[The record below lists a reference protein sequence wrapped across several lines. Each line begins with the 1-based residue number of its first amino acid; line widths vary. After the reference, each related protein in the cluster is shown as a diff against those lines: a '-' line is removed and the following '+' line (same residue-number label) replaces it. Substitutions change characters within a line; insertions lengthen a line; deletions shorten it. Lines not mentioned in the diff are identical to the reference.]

1 MAEND
6 NIPNPPA
13 PFERKGRDS
22 DDNVITIDLIATSF
36 DIPYS
41 TLVALIIGLVVGGLL
56 VSAMVFANT
65 PRSVVEWM
73 AGDAFATS
81 IALTPTPSP
90 PKPDEITTIVEQ
102 TREVEV
108 TSLVEVEATVVV
120 PVEVTREIEVVQTQV
135 VEVVKEVEVE
145 STVIVTV
152 EVIKEVEVIRPQ
164 IMVVTPTPLSIPV
177 VMTDSIRTAFQEA
190 GDYLLTQDPTAVSNL
205 WLGNGKEDIIL
216 TVFQLLQGFSSIS
229 DVDWVVDEFDLSK
242 KEDEFNVYDVEVST
256 TLTFNGAFGCGGE
269 WYQQVVNI
277 PYDGNLRIQ
286 ITTNGIQIVNW
297 IDYRVESI
305 NTFVCSTIGP

>member
-6 NIPNPPA
+6 NIPKPPA

-41 TLVALIIGLVVGGLL
+41 ALIGLIIGLVVGALL
-56 VSAMVFANT
+56 VGAMVFVNA
-65 PRSVVEWM
+65 PRPVVEWM

-90 PKPDEITTIVEQ
+90 PDPVEITRIVEQ
-102 TREVEV
+102 TREVAV

-120 PVEVTREIEVVQTQV
+120 PVEVTREIEVFQTQV

-152 EVIKEVEVIRPQ
+152 EVIREVEVIRPQ

-177 VMTDSIRTAFQEA
+177 VLTDSIQMAFQEA
-190 GDYLLTQDPTAVSNL
+190 GDYLLTQDPTVVSSL
-205 WLGNGKEDIIL
+205 WVGNGKEDIYM

-229 DVDWVVDEFDLSK
+229 DVDWRVDELDLSK

-269 WYQQVVNI
+269 WYQQVVTI
-277 PYDGNLRIQ
+277 PYDGKLRVSIAP
-286 ITTNGIQIVNW
+286 NAIQIVNW
-297 IDYRVESI
+297 VDYREGSV
-305 NTFVCSTIGP
+305 NAFVCSSVTQ